1 MRQTLLKYLPLLKAK
16 GRFCP
21 LPLLDAA
28 KTQKLAGGPQKR
40 AYKATISIYRFVFVI
55 KIVQA
60 IIKRNVFT
68 NSKTISETS
77 STLEYRLIL
86 L

>member
-1 MRQTLLKYLPLLKAK
+1 MRQNLLKYLPLLKAQ

-21 LPLLDAA
+21 PPLINAA
-28 KTQKLAGGPQKR
+28 KTQMLAGGPLKR
-40 AYKATISIYRFVFVI
+40 AEKVTILLYWFVFVI
-55 KIVQA
+55 EIVQA

-68 NSKTISETS
+68 NSKTVGETS
-77 STLEYRLIL
+77 SPLQHRLIL